1 MKLWA
6 ILLTAALT
14 TFSLINGA
22 QPAIAAP
29 ISWGLDRLDQPALP
43 GDDKFT
49 TSLTGVGVTAYV
61 LDTGVN
67 ITDTGFGG
75 RATGDIDCHG
85 HGTHVAGI
93 IGSSEF
99 GIAKHVKI
107 VSIKV
112 SQGCTGTVSV
122 ADLAAGM
129 QKVLQMHKA
138 GTPGVVNISVTVGKS
153 ATIDALVDKLYA
165 AGLTPVVAAS
175 NTMTDACK
183 WSPSG
188 TKNALTVA
196 SINMNDYRTTNSA
209 FGECVDMFAPGGLI
223 SSESLQEP
231 NGHKV
236 MTGTSMAAPHVA
248 GVAALYLQKFPA
260 ASSAQLAGALRD
272 GALKDVVVDAQSIK
286 GNYLLNTLFLESGS
300 VVVPPVTTVP
310 PVNPVPPT
318 QGSPTPAPVPTASAT
333 PTPTVSAS
341 PTPSATPTVATQLPS
356 RVNRLYASKDPAGY
370 KLQWDAIG
378 NLAKSGPVTYKLE
391 ASNDNKRWQV
401 VASGSA
407 DTFAVSPIF
416 KFFRVSAVG
425 ALGAGPLGSTVMI
438 GIK

>member
-14 TFSLINGA
+14 TFSLITGA

-43 GDDKFT
+43 GDGKFT
-49 TSLTGVGVTAYV
+49 TSLTGAGVTAYV

-75 RATGDIDCHG
+75 RATGDVDCHG

-99 GIAKHVKI
+99 GVAKQVKI

-129 QKVLQMHKA
+129 QKVLQMHKV

-196 SINMNDYRTTNSA
+196 SINMNDYRTNNSA

-248 GVAALYLQKFPA
+248 GVAALYLQKFPT
-260 ASSAQLAGALRD
+260 ASSAQLSGALRD
-272 GALKDVVVDAQSIK
+272 GALKDVVVNAQSIK
-286 GNYLLNTLFLESGS
+286 GNYLLNTLFLEGG
-300 VVVPPVTTVP
+300 VVAVPQV
-310 PVNPVPPT
+310 PVPV
-318 QGSPTPAPVPTASAT
+318 PATSAT
-333 PTPTVSAS
+333 PTPAVSAS
-341 PTPSATPTVATQLPS
+341 PSPSATPTVATQLPS

-391 ASNDNKRWQV
+391 ASNDNKNWQV

-407 DTFAVSPIF
+407 NTFAVSPIF

>member
-1 MKLWA
+1 LE
-6 ILLTAALT
+6 
-14 TFSLINGA
+14 
-22 QPAIAAP
+22 
-29 ISWGLDRLDQPALP
+29 R
-43 GDDKFT
+43 
-49 TSLTGVGVTAYV
+49 
-61 LDTGVN
+61 
-67 ITDTGFGG
+67 FGG

-99 GIAKHVKI
+99 GIAKQVKI

-129 QKVLQMHKA
+129 QKVLQMHKT

-248 GVAALYLQKFPA
+248 GVSALYLQKFPT
-260 ASSAQLAGALRD
+260 ASSAQLTEALRD
-272 GALKDVVVDAQSIK
+272 GALKDVVVNAQSIK
-286 GNYLLNTLFLESGS
+286 GNYLVNTLFLESGGVS
-300 VVVPPVTTVP
+300 VPPVTTVP
-310 PVNPVPPT
+310 SANPVPPT
-318 QGSPTPAPVPTASAT
+318 QVSPTPAPVPAPTASAT
-333 PTPTVSAS
+333 

-391 ASNDNKRWQV
+391 ASNDNKSWQV

-407 DTFAVSPIF
+407 DTFAISPIF